1 MTERL
6 KQLLHGEVDGLDVP
20 PPATHDVLR
29 QGRGMRRRRTLV
41 AGATGL
47 AAAVV
52 VGGGVAALTG
62 DTGGGR
68 ESAPDPS
75 AAPVE
80 GAVFAALDKV
90 YFDNGA
96 RSVTIADKAV
106 KSMYYTSAGV
116 LVRQGDNAASDGG
129 GKQRFS
135 LLHADGTLTPV
146 SVETEETVHTTDPD
160 QPYLAY
166 AQAVDGRLVVF
177 VHDVATD
184 ERVARVD
191 VGPTDDDWFPLAMD
205 GDHVYVQNGHDGG
218 IFDVDWRAGT
228 ASESDLDSAWD
239 VVEGRT
245 ATYVDDHAAVVDVQ
259 TGDVLLEAD
268 GPGYFRLS
276 PDGRYA
282 ELIKEDE
289 EIDAEMSGEGAGL
302 EVFDVS
308 DGSSVTVAGPSW
320 DWAWSP
326 DGTLFSLTDDG
337 TLTTCDPD
345 TGDCTK
351 QKVELPAA
359 PAQECHME
367 PGPVIDENGGQVGT
381 EEMEVCEGGFLDLIL
396 GNSVRES

>member
-29 QGRGMRRRRTLV
+29 QGRGIRRRRTLV

-52 VGGGVAALTG
+52 VGGSVAALSG

-80 GAVFAALDKV
+80 GAVFAALDTV
-90 YFDNGA
+90 YFDDGA
-96 RSVTIADKAV
+96 RSVRIADKAV

-116 LVRQGDNAASDGG
+116 LVRQGDNAYSDGG

-135 LLHADGTLTPV
+135 LLHADGRLTPV
-146 SVETEETVHTTDPD
+146 GVETEETVHTTDPD

-166 AQAVDGRLVVF
+166 GRAVDGQLVVF

-184 ERVARVD
+184 EQVARVE
-191 VGPTDDDWFPLAMD
+191 VGPTDDDWFPIAMD
-205 GDHVYVQNGHDGG
+205 GDHVYVQNGHEGG
-218 IFDVDWRAGT
+218 IFDVDWAAGT
-228 ASESDLDSAWD
+228 ASESDLESAWD
-239 VVEGRT
+239 VVDGRT
-245 ATYVDDHAAVVDVQ
+245 ATYVDDHAAVVDVR
-259 TGDVLLEAD
+259 TGEVLLEAD

-276 PDGRYA
+276 PDGRHA
-282 ELIKEDE
+282 ELINEDE
-289 EIDAEMSGEGAGL
+289 EIEAEMGGKGAEL

-308 DGSSVTVAGPSW
+308 DGSSITVAGPSW
-320 DWAWSP
+320 DWAWSA
-326 DGTLFSLTDDG
+326 DGGLFSLTEDG

-345 TGDCTK
+345 TGDCSERT
-351 QKVELPAA
+351 VELPPA
-359 PAQECHME
+359 PPQECHME
-367 PGPVIDENGGQVGT
+367 SGMVTGENGEQVGT
-381 EEMEVCEGGFLDLIL
+381 EKMRVCEGGGLDLIL
-396 GNSVRES
+396 GNAVRES